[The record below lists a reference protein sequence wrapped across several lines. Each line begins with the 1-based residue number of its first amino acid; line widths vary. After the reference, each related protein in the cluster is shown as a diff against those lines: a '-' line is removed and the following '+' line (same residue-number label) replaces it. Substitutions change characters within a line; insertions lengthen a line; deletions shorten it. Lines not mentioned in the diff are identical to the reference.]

1 MDKVTTGSVGTEPSA
16 VIGSAHFGLV
26 FRMPVHGAKF
36 FMSVRKL
43 ALISVLAGSVFLVG
57 SAHLRLIS
65 STGLLL
71 ILLLGGSLDTRPGSV
86 QPHLLAIPG
95 QQGFSGRRGS
105 TVSELVWLV
114 IVVDTNPQT
123 KETVLV
129 LNLKQKG
136 D

>member
-1 MDKVTTGSVGTEPSA
+1 M
-16 VIGSAHFGLV
+16 IGSAHFGLV
-26 FRMPVHGAKF
+26 FWMPVDGTKF
-36 FMSVRKL
+36 FRSVRKL
-43 ALISVLAGSVFLVG
+43 TLISVLAGSVFLVG

-129 LNLKQKG
+129 LNLKQK
-136 D
+136 DY